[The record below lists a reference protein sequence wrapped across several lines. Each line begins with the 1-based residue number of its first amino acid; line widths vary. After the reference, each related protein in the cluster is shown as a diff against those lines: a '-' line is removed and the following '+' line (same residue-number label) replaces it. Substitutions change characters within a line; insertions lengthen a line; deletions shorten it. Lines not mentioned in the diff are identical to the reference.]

1 MSWPQARSNLD
12 RTFYPRLQPGTAL
25 GQCMPMGHRA
35 NQNMYN
41 GTIDTVTSTLSM
53 RKKAAKRA
61 NARHGGR
68 PWNRSGPSNRVADP
82 RHAACA
88 RYFGTST

>member
-41 GTIDTVTSTLSM
+41 GTIDTETSTLTWVPQLI
-53 RKKAAKRA
+53 
-61 NARHGGR
+61 GFLVYVPG
-68 PWNRSGPSNRVADP
+68 
-82 RHAACA
+82 
-88 RYFGTST
+88 